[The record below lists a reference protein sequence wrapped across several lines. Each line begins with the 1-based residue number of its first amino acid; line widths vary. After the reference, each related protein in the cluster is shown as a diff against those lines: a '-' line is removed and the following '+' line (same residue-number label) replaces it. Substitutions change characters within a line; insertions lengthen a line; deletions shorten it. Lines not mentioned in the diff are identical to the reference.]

1 MYYTYISKGDCNDT
15 NNYRGITLIICM
27 GKLFTSVLNAIL
39 LQWDNENKIHV
50 ITDAQFG
57 FRPGHSTVD
66 AIFILQTLINKY
78 LNKREGGYTVASL
91 TTEKRLILLT
101 GEDCGVK

>member
-1 MYYTYISKGDCNDT
+1 M
-15 NNYRGITLIICM
+15 R
-27 GKLFTSVLNAIL
+27 KLFTSVLNSIL
-39 LQWDNENKIHV
+39 LKLDNENNI

-66 AIFILQTLINKY
+66 AIFILHTLINKY
-78 LNKREGGYTVASL
+78 LKKREGGYTVASL

-101 GEDCGVK
+101 GEDCGVN